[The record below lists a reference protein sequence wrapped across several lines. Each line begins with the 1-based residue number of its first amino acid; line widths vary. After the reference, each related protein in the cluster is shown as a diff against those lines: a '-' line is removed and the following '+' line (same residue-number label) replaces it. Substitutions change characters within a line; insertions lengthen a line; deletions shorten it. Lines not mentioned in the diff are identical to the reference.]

1 MTKSAAASSAS
12 KPCMP
17 RASTRL
23 LLLALLVLLAAG
35 LSAQAPTTG
44 DAGEEVRY
52 RLRTSVD
59 LVLVPVTVK
68 DSSGNLVTD
77 LRREDFELFED
88 EKVQPIRYFSADP
101 FPLSAVILV
110 DEVLSGAAQKSVRE
124 SLPVLAGAFSPQ
136 DEFALFAFDV
146 YPRQE
151 LDFTSDLDQLRQA
164 FPRVLRNSPPPAVG
178 VSGGPLSSGP
188 RINSVPVGP
197 GVPNTVPK
205 AGQPVKCLNDAL
217 FAAGMALRQREA
229 GRRRVIFVLSDGDN
243 SRLNVHKFEETRD
256 LLLAENITVYFVG
269 VDNARFKV
277 GTPPLSYY
285 VFATGGD
292 RFSPLTE
299 EGLATALSRVTEQAR
314 YQYTLVYTARAATGG
329 REYRRIQVKVRS
341 GGVKVLARD
350 GYFAGLPTQ

>member
-1 MTKSAAASSAS
+1 MTRSVAASSAS
-12 KPCMP
+12 KLRMP
-17 RASTRL
+17 RASTKL
-23 LLLALLVLLAAG
+23 PLLALLVLLAAG
-35 LSAQAPTTG
+35 LGAQAPAPS

-68 DSSGNLVTD
+68 DGSGNLVTD
-77 LRREDFELFED
+77 LRREDFEVLED

-136 DEFALFAFDV
+136 DEFALFAYDV
-146 YPRQE
+146 YPRQV

-178 VSGGPLSSGP
+178 VSGGPMSSGP
-188 RINSVPVGP
+188 RINSVPVSP

-205 AGQPVKCLNDAL
+205 SAQPVKCLNDAL
-217 FAAGMALRQREA
+217 WAAGMALRNREP
-229 GRRRVIFVLSDGDN
+229 GRRRVVFVLSDGDN
-243 SRLNVHKFEETRD
+243 SRLNLHKFEETRD

-292 RFSPLTE
+292 RFSPLSE

-314 YQYTLVYTARAATGG
+314 YQYTLVYTAHAATGG
-329 REYRRIQVKVRS
+329 REYRRIEVKVRHR
-341 GGVKVLARD
+341 GVKVLART

>member
-1 MTKSAAASSAS
+1 MQEGAATMTRSVAASSAS
-12 KPCMP
+12 KLCMP
-17 RASTRL
+17 RASTKWP
-23 LLLALLVLLAAG
+23 LLALLVFLAAG
-35 LSAQAPTTG
+35 LGAQTPVPS

-68 DSSGNLVTD
+68 DGSGNLVTD
-77 LRREDFELFED
+77 LRREDFEVLED
-88 EKVQPIRYFSADP
+88 GKVQPIRYFSADP

-124 SLPVLAGAFSPQ
+124 ALPVLAGAFSPQ
-136 DEFALFAFDV
+136 DEFALFAYDV

-178 VSGGPLSSGP
+178 VSGGPMSAGP
-188 RINSVPVGP
+188 RINTVPVSP

-205 AGQPVKCLNDAL
+205 SAQPSKCLNDAL
-217 FAAGMALRQREA
+217 WAAGMALRGREA
-229 GRRRVIFVLSDGDN
+229 GRRRVVFVVSDGDN
-243 SRLNVHKFEETRD
+243 SRLNLHKFEETRD

-299 EGLATALSRVTEQAR
+299 EGLASALSRVTEQAR
-314 YQYTLVYTARAATGG
+314 YQYILVYTAHAATGG
-329 REYRRIQVKVRS
+329 R
-341 GGVKVLARD
+341 
-350 GYFAGLPTQ
+350 